1 MIGNKQVK
9 CKGPE
14 VGDVCHVGAMLR
26 RPEQLEQAD
35 LRNRQQERRPE
46 REWRANIKKGH
57 VTYCK
62 EFGVFSAWDGGQWKG
77 VEQRE
82 RHGLTY
88 ISVDHL
94 G

>member
-1 MIGNKQVK
+1 MEGKYQE
-9 CKGPE
+9 GP
-14 VGDVCHVGAMLR
+14 C
-26 RPEQLEQAD
+26 
-35 LRNRQQERRPE
+35 
-46 REWRANIKKGH
+46 NILQ
-57 VTYCK
+57 

-82 RHGLTY
+82 WHGLTY